1 MVEAFATSKY
11 LRKTARKARLVCDT
25 VRGKMVGEALG
36 LLEFGV
42 KKEVSKD
49 VAKLIK
55 SAVANLQSK
64 NAEAHINVDEL
75 KIKKINVDNG
85 PVLKR
90 FRPRAQGR
98 AYRIL
103 KRMCHITVVVS
114 N

>member
-1 MVEAFATSKY
+1 VEAQATSKY
-11 LRKTARKARLVCDT
+11 LRKTARKARLVADA
-25 VRGKMVGEALG
+25 VRGKMVGEALS

-42 KKEVSKD
+42 KKDVGKD

-64 NAEAHINVDEL
+64 HADAHVEVDEL
-75 KIKKINVDNG
+75 VIKKIHVDNG
-85 PVLKR
+85 PTLKR

-103 KRMCHITVVVS
+103 KRMCHITVIVS

>member
-1 MVEAFATSKY
+1 
-11 LRKTARKARLVCDT
+11 
-25 VRGKMVGEALG
+25 
-36 LLEFGV
+36 
-42 KKEVSKD
+42 

-64 NAEAHINVDEL
+64 HADAHVEVDEL
-75 KIKKINVDNG
+75 VIKKIHVDNG
-85 PVLKR
+85 PTLKR

-103 KRMCHITVVVS
+103 KRMCHITVIVS